1 MMIEED
7 TPRGLDV
14 WLTLLCIGLVVTP
27 IWILDESRSYSSL
40 FTDSTW
46 AERTTPGGE
55 AYSPHYKSLM
65 IGSACGQFV
74 RLLFSVILL
83 ILFFRER
90 YLFPRAFIA
99 FRIFDFFYHL
109 LDAWLAS
116 LVFGVPMFDEPSWG
130 EDGLVLGHTTL
141 QLLLTGIP
149 SAIWI
154 PYMLKSRRV
163 KLTFVRGKS
172 GTG

>member
-1 MMIEED
+1 MMIEKD
-7 TPRGLDV
+7 TPRGLDE

-27 IWILDESRSYSSL
+27 LWILDESRSYPSL

-55 AYSPHYKSLM
+55 AYIPYYKSLM
-65 IGSACGQFV
+65 IGGACGQFA
-74 RLLFSVILL
+74 RLLFSIILV
-83 ILFFRER
+83 ILFFRKD

-99 FRIFDFFYHL
+99 FRAFDLSCHL

-116 LVFGVPMFDEPSWG
+116 LVFGAYVDVTMFDA
-130 EDGLVLGHTTL
+130 HTVQ

-163 KLTFVRGKS
+163 KLTFVRGKPE
-172 GTG
+172 TG

>member
-27 IWILDESRSYSSL
+27 IWILDESRSYPSL

-46 AERTTPGGE
+46 AERTTPGTE
-55 AYSPHYKSLM
+55 AYIPHYKSLM
-65 IGSACGQFV
+65 IGSACGQFT

-90 YLFPRAFIA
+90 YIFPRAFIA
-99 FRIFDFFYHL
+99 FRVFDFSYHL

-116 LVFGVPMFDEPSWG
+116 LVFGAYVDVTMFDA
-130 EDGLVLGHTTL
+130 HTVQ

-163 KLTFVRGKS
+163 KATFVRGKR